1 MNYFKKSFTPASIA
15 LLLGFVFT
23 SCKNNRSAVTK
34 DPLDLS
40 GMDTSIRPQDDF
52 FDYANGDWLK
62 KTTIPASMPA
72 WGGMLSLA
80 DKSVEDMRIVLD
92 SVAKDKNITP
102 GSYAQKAGD
111 LYAAG
116 MDSALVQKLG
126 ISPIQNDLDR
136 INNIKDK
143 AGLWNEVAK
152 EYSIGLDPFF
162 SFYVSGDDK
171 NSTMNIAHFDQGGL
185 GLPNRD
191 YYFNK
196 DSATIKIRNA
206 YQQYITKLLE
216 LSGDNASD
224 AQKGSMAVMA
234 VETALAKSSKSPVQL
249 RDPIANYNKMTVQQ
263 LSKGNAAVNWQG
275 LFKSMLVNEDTILV
289 GQPEFYKGLSSV
301 VNATPLNDLK
311 AYLRFHFISHFAPYL
326 SNDFVQARFDFTK
339 LLTGQQEIEPR
350 WKRMCHMVDDNL
362 GDALGQLYVQRFFP
376 PESKTRMLELVNN
389 LQQTFAERIQHLDW
403 MSDSTKTKALE
414 KLHAIVKKIGYPDHW
429 KDYSSVNISKDSLI
443 ADLKNCGHFAYM
455 FSINKIGKPVDKSE
469 WYMTPPTVDA
479 YYDPTQNDINFPAGI
494 LQPPFFYQHGDDAI
508 NYGAIGIVIGHEM
521 THGFDDEGRHYDAN
535 GNLKDWWTPE
545 DAKRFT
551 QRADKIVQQYDD
563 YTVLDS
569 LHINGKLTEGE
580 NIADIG
586 GAAIAYAAFQKTDE
600 AHKDTLIDGF
610 TPDQR
615 FFLSLAAGVWR
626 VKYRPAILRTMLLNN
641 PHSPAKYRVIGPF
654 SDNMGFY
661 KAFDVKP
668 GDKMYRPDSIRVS
681 LW

>member
-1 MNYFKKSFTPASIA
+1 MYHSLKPLAFILIFGAIVS
-15 LLLGFVFT
+15 
-23 SCKNNRSAVTK
+23 SCKNNRSSVNK
-34 DPLDLS
+34 DPLDLT
-40 GMDTSIRPQDDF
+40 GMDTSVRPQDDF

-62 KTTIPASMPA
+62 KTTIPASLPA

-80 DKSVEDMRIVLD
+80 DKSVADMRIVLD
-92 SVAKDKNITP
+92 SVAKDKNIIP
-102 GSYAQKAGD
+102 DSYAQKAGD

-116 MDSALVQKLG
+116 MDSSLVEKLG
-126 ISPIQNDLDR
+126 ISPVQADLDR
-136 INNIKDK
+136 INTIKSTGDLMK
-143 AGLWNEVAK
+143 EVAL
-152 EYSIGLDPFF
+152 EYSMGLSPLFDFG
-162 SFYVSGDDK
+162 VSGDAK
-171 NSTMNIAHFDQGGL
+171 NSDVNICYFNQGGL

-191 YYFNK
+191 YYFQN
-196 DSATIKIRNA
+196 DSAAKKIRA
-206 YQQYITKLLE
+206 GYTQYITKLFE
-216 LSGDNASD
+216 LAGADSVAAIKAAASVL
-224 AQKGSMAVMA
+224 AT
-234 VETALAKSSKSPVQL
+234 ETALAKNSRTPVAL
-249 RDPIANYNKMTVQQ
+249 RDPLANYHKMAVASLVKSSPNVGWINLLNEMQIHADTV
-263 LSKGNAAVNWQG
+263 
-275 LFKSMLVNEDTILV
+275 IV
-289 GQPEFYKGLSSV
+289 GQPEFYKSLNNLVKSV
-301 VNATPLNDLK
+301 SLNDWRN
-311 AYLRFHFISHFAPYL
+311 YLEFHFMDHFAPYL
-326 SNDFVQARFDFTK
+326 NNAFVQARFDYAK
-339 LLTGQQEIEPR
+339 LLTGQQAIEPR
-350 WKRMCHMVDDNL
+350 WKRMCRMIDNNL
-362 GDALGQLYVQRFFP
+362 SDALGQLYVQRFFP
-376 PESKTRMLELVNN
+376 PESKKRMLDLVNN
-389 LQQTFAERIQHLDW
+389 LQETFAERIKGLDW

-414 KLHAIVKKIGYPDHW
+414 KLNAMVKKIGYPDKW
-429 KDYSSVNISKDSLI
+429 KDYSSVHISKDSLV
-443 ADLKNCGHFAYM
+443 ADLRNCGHFAYM
-455 FSINKIGKPVDKSE
+455 YAIGKIGKPVDKSE

-494 LQPPFFYQHGDDAI
+494 LQPPFFYKNGDDAI

-545 DAKRFT
+545 DAKRFM
-551 QRADKIVQQYDD
+551 QRADLIVKQYEG

-586 GAAIAYAAFQKTDE
+586 GSIIAYAAFQRTPE

-654 SDNMGFY
+654 SDNPGFY
-661 KAFDVKP
+661 KAFNVKP

>member
-1 MNYFKKSFTPASIA
+1 MKCSSKSFSSIIVLILA
-15 LLLGFVFT
+15 GVLLF
-23 SCKNNRSAVTK
+23 SCKTNTK
-34 DPLDLS
+34 QITKNPLDLS

-52 FDYANGDWLK
+52 FLYANGDWLK
-62 KTTIPASMPA
+62 KTTIPASLPA
-72 WGGMLSLA
+72 WGGMLTLA

-92 SVAKDKNITP
+92 SVSKDKNIAV

-116 MDSALVQKLG
+116 MDSALIQKLG
-126 ISPIQNDLDR
+126 ISPIQNDLNR
-136 INNIKDK
+136 IGHIKDK
-143 AGLWNEVAK
+143 AGLWEEVAK
-152 EYSIGLDPFF
+152 EYSIGLSPFF

-196 DSATIKIRNA
+196 DSATIKIRDA
-206 YQQYITKLLE
+206 YQHYITKILA
-216 LSGDNASD
+216 LSGDDTAD
-224 AQKGSMAVMA
+224 AQKAGMGIMA
-234 VETALAKSSKSPVQL
+234 VETALAKVSKPPVQL
-249 RDPIANYNKMTVQQ
+249 RDPIANYHKMTIQQ
-263 LSKGNAAVNWQG
+263 LSKYSPGVNWQG
-275 LFKSMLVNEDTILV
+275 LFKSMQIKEDTILV
-289 GQPEFYKGLSSV
+289 GQPAFYKGLASV
-301 VNATPLNDLK
+301 FNSMPLNDLK
-311 AYLRFHFISHFAPYL
+311 NYLRFHFIDGFASYL
-326 SNDFVQARFDFTK
+326 SDDFVKANFDYLK
-339 LLTGQQEIEPR
+339 LLTGQEEMEPR
-350 WKRMCHMVDDNL
+350 WKRMCHMVDNNL

-376 PESKTRMLELVNN
+376 PESKKRMEVLVNN
-389 LQQTFAERIQHLDW
+389 LQATFAERIEQLDW
-403 MSDSTKTKALE
+403 MSDSTKVKALA

-429 KDYSSVNISKDSLI
+429 KDYSSVDISTDSLI
-443 ADLKNCGHFAYM
+443 TDMENCGHYAYM
-455 FSINKIGKPVDKSE
+455 YEINKLGKPVDKSE

-521 THGFDDEGRHYDAN
+521 THGFDDQGRHYDAN

-551 QRADKIVQQYDD
+551 QQADLIVKQYDG

-586 GAAIAYAAFQKTDE
+586 GAAIAYAAFQKTAE

-610 TPDQR
+610 TPAQR

-641 PHSPAKYRVIGPF
+641 PHSPAKYRTIGPF
-654 SDNMGFY
+654 SDNLGFY
-661 KAFDVKP
+661 KAFNVKP

>member
-1 MNYFKKSFTPASIA
+1 MNHFKKTFALTGFA
-15 LLLGFVFT
+15 LLWTLLFS
-23 SCKNNRSAVTK
+23 SCKNNQGVVTK

-40 GMDTSIRPQDDF
+40 GMDTSVRPQDNF
-52 FDYANGDWLK
+52 FLYANGDWLK
-62 KTTIPASMPA
+62 KTTIPASLPA

-92 SVAKDKNITP
+92 SVTKDKSITS

-126 ISPIQNDLDR
+126 ISPIQNDLSR
-136 INNIKDK
+136 INHIKDK
-143 AGLWNEVAK
+143 AGLWDEVAK
-152 EYSIGLDPFF
+152 EYSMGLSPFF

-171 NSTMNIAHFDQGGL
+171 NSTMNVAHFDQGGL

-206 YQQYITKLLE
+206 YQQYITKILE
-216 LSGDNASD
+216 LAGSSTADAREASI
-224 AQKGSMAVMA
+224 AVMNL
-234 VETALAKSSKSPVQL
+234 ETALAKVSKSPVQL
-249 RDPIANYNKMTVQQ
+249 RDPIANYHKMTVRQ
-263 LSKGNAAVNWQG
+263 LAKDNPAISWQG
-275 LFKSMLVNEDTILV
+275 LFKSMLINEDTILV
-289 GQPEFYKGLSSV
+289 GQPAFYKGLASV
-301 VNATPLNDLK
+301 FNSVPLNDLK
-311 AYLRFHFISHFAPYL
+311 DYVRFHFISHFAPYL
-326 SNDFVQARFDFTK
+326 SNDFVQARFDFAK
-339 LLTGQQEIEPR
+339 LLTGQEEMEPR
-350 WKRMCHMVDDNL
+350 WKRMCRMVDDNL

-376 PESKTRMLELVNN
+376 AESKKRMIELVNN
-389 LQQTFAERIQHLDW
+389 LQQTFAERIQQLDW
-403 MSDSTKTKALE
+403 MSDSTKVKALA
-414 KLHAIVKKIGYPDHW
+414 KLHAMVKKIGYPDHW

-443 ADLKNCGHFAYM
+443 ADLKNCGHYAYGY
-455 FSINKIGKPVDKSE
+455 SINKIGKPVDKSE
-469 WYMTPPTVDA
+469 WEMTPPTVDA

-494 LQPPFFYQHGDDAI
+494 LQPPFFYANGDDAL

-551 QRADKIVQQYDD
+551 EKADLIVKQYDG

-569 LHINGKLTEGE
+569 LHINGHLTEGE

-586 GAAIAYAAFQKTDE
+586 GAAIAYAAFQKTAE
-600 AHKDTLIDGF
+600 AHKDTLVDGF

-641 PHSPAKYRVIGPF
+641 PHSPAEYRTIGPF
-654 SDNMGFY
+654 SDNLGFY
-661 KAFDVKP
+661 KAFNVKP